1 MSFYKR
7 RAIRLG
13 PVRLSLTR
21 WGLGLSFARAETR
34 LALGP
39 RSTYVQ
45 MGHDGLSYRQR
56 LDVHGLPKAIAFES
70 GLPRSTSD
78 RDNQEL
84 ATSSS
89 REVISQV
96 NARASQSAHAP
107 LIVALTVI
115 ALPITI
121 IFAPLATAWVFGA
134 GLALVWLISNGDRYE
149 RTTDLVYDL
158 ADEAGPQYAQMLAAF
173 QTLARAK
180 QIWAVQQEDFGQD
193 SKRNGG
199 ASSVIVR
206 TRVKVKSKFAPCV
219 NTNLKIWSL
228 DLGKAKLLFF
238 PDRLLLWDSRKYRA
252 VPYEHLGV
260 AYAPTR
266 FIEREKPPAD
276 SQVVDRTWRYVDPS
290 GRPDPRYTSNKQ
302 IPMMLYGS
310 IIFGAQNQLL
320 THLHVSNVAAAERFA
335 EDLRASMQSSETRQD
350 SGSGTSA
357 HQRRPR
363 QAQPLRPETQR
374 PRVRGAVKW
383 FSVEKG
389 YGFLVSENGKDTPV
403 QLTQI
408 LADGLRSLPE
418 GSVVEFEIA
427 RGAQGPT
434 AVNISLSGSDQTWS
448 GWRRVES
455 TTAGSGAAAVDPW
468 KVLELQPNAS
478 DDDITAA
485 YRRMAQMYHPD
496 KVTNLGAELQQLADR
511 KMKEINAAYEL
522 LKRRGEG

>member
-45 MGHDGLSYRQR
+45 MDHDGLSYRQR
-56 LDVHGLPKAIAFES
+56 LDAHGHQRAIDLES
-70 GLPRSTSD
+70 EARRAAGDSESR
-78 RDNQEL
+78 EL

-89 REVISQV
+89 REIISQI
-96 NARASQSAHAP
+96 NARAAQHSRAP
-107 LIVALTVI
+107 LFIVLAVI
-115 ALPITI
+115 ALPITV
-121 IFAPLATAWVFGA
+121 IFAPLVTAWVFGV
-134 GLALVWLISNGDRYE
+134 GLALVWLIANGDRYE

-158 ADEAGPQYAQMLAAF
+158 SDEAGPQYAQMQAAF
-173 QTLARAK
+173 QILARAK
-180 QIWAVQQEDFGQD
+180 RIWLVQQEDFGQD

-206 TRVKVKSKFAPCV
+206 TRVKVRSKFAPCV
-219 NTNLKIWSL
+219 NSNVKVWSI
-228 DLGKAKLLFF
+228 DLGKVKLIFL
-238 PDRLLLWDSRKYRA
+238 PDRLLLWDGRKYRA
-252 VPYEHLGV
+252 IAYEHLGV
-260 AYAPTR
+260 AFAPTR
-266 FIEREKPPAD
+266 FIERKRPPAD
-276 SQVVDRTWRYVDPS
+276 SRVVDHTWRYVDPA
-290 GRPDPRYTSNKQ
+290 GNRDPRYTSNKQ
-302 IPMMLYGS
+302 VPMMLYGS

-320 THLHVSNVAAAERFA
+320 AHLHVSSVEAAERFA
-335 EDLRASMQSSETRQD
+335 ADLRASTQSSESRRD
-350 SGSGTSA
+350 SGSGA
-357 HQRRPR
+357 AARQRRPR
-363 QAQPLRPETQR
+363 QAQPLRPEAQR
-374 PRVRGAVKW
+374 PRVRGTVKW

-389 YGFLVSENGKDTPV
+389 YGFLVSENGKDVPV

-434 AVNISLSGSDQTWS
+434 AVNIALLGQDQTWS
-448 GWRRVES
+448 GWRRAETQV
-455 TTAGSGAAAVDPW
+455 AVGGGATVDAW
-468 KVLELQPNAS
+468 KVLELNPNAS

-522 LKRRGEG
+522 LKRR